1 MRFLLFILT
10 IFLTSC
16 LSSQSGIDP
25 LGSKVTVYRDYN
37 GKVVKH
43 IREDDSKKVTIV
55 YYSKR

>member
-1 MRFLLFILT
+1 MRKLFFFILT
-10 IFLTSC
+10 ISLTSC

-43 IREDDSKKVTIV
+43 IREDDSKVTIV

>member
-16 LSSQSGIDP
+16 LSSQSGVDP

-43 IREDDSKKVTIV
+43 VREDDSKITIV

>member
-1 MRFLLFILT
+1 MRKLIFFILT
-10 IFLTSC
+10 ISLTSC

-43 IREDDSKKVTIV
+43 IREDDSKVTIV

>member
-10 IFLTSC
+10 VFLTSC

-25 LGSKVTVYRDYN
+25 LGGKVTVYRDYN

-43 IREDDSKKVTIV
+43 IREDDDKITIV

>member
-1 MRFLLFILT
+1 MRFLLFILAV
-10 IFLTSC
+10 FLTSC

-43 IREDDSKKVTIV
+43 IREDDDKITIV

>member
-25 LGSKVTVYRDYN
+25 LGSKVTVYRDFN

-43 IREDDSKKVTIV
+43 IREDDDKITIV

>member
-10 IFLTSC
+10 VFLTSC
-16 LSSQSGIDP
+16 LSSQSGVDP

-43 IREDDSKKVTIV
+43 VREDDSKITIV

>member
-43 IREDDSKKVTIV
+43 IREDDDKITIV

>member
-10 IFLTSC
+10 LCLTSC
-16 LSSQSGIDP
+16 LSMQSGIDP
-25 LGSKVTVYRDYN
+25 LGANVTVYRAKN

-43 IREDDSKKVTIV
+43 VREDDDKITIV

>member
-1 MRFLLFILT
+1 MRKLIFFIFT
-10 IFLTSC
+10 ISLTSC

-43 IREDDSKKVTIV
+43 IREDDSKITIV

>member
-25 LGSKVTVYRDYN
+25 LGSKVTVYRDYH

-43 IREDDSKKVTIV
+43 IREDDSKITIV

>member
-1 MRFLLFILT
+1 MRKLIFFILT
-10 IFLTSC
+10 ISLTSC

-43 IREDDSKKVTIV
+43 IREDDDKITIV

>member
-43 IREDDSKKVTIV
+43 IREDDSKITIV

>member
-16 LSSQSGIDP
+16 LSSQSGVDP
-25 LGSKVTVYRDYN
+25 LGNKVTVYRDYN

-43 IREDDSKKVTIV
+43 IREDDSKITIV

>member
-1 MRFLLFILT
+1 MRKLIFFILT
-10 IFLTSC
+10 ISLTSC
-16 LSSQSGIDP
+16 LSSQGGIDP

-43 IREDDSKKVTIV
+43 IREDDSKITIV

>member
-10 IFLTSC
+10 VFLTSC
-16 LSSQSGIDP
+16 LSSQSGVDP

-43 IREDDSKKVTIV
+43 IREDDSKITIV

>member
-1 MRFLLFILT
+1 MRFLFFILT

-16 LSSQSGIDP
+16 LTTHKGIDP
-25 LGSKVTVYRDYN
+25 LGSKVTVYRNYN

-43 IREDDSKKVTIV
+43 VREGDSKVTIV

>member
-16 LSSQSGIDP
+16 LSSQSGVDP

-43 IREDDSKKVTIV
+43 IREDDSKITIV